1 MNNLQAIQKRVE
13 ELSAELLTLSNDLS
27 AILSGEISRS
37 TPVALDTTAWAD
49 DIKYGDVVECV
60 GFTENAAAVRLRCFT
75 VGKTYIAE
83 YKMKTAYGIRV
94 LRDDEGEGH
103 DATNVIFRK
112 VFA

>member
-37 TPVALDTTAWAD
+37 TPVALDTTKWTD
-49 DIKYGDVVECV
+49 DIKYGDIVVCE
-60 GFTENAAAVRLRCFT
+60 GFEEHASSVRLRCFT

-83 YKMKTAYGIRV
+83 NRLRAGRGIRV
-94 LRDDEGEGH
+94 VRDDEGEGH
-103 DATNVIFRK
+103 DATGVIFRK
-112 VFA
+112 VSA